1 MAQKVAFYTFGCRLN
16 QAETAIMN
24 QGFEQGDYQVV
35 DYHDSPDVLVINTC
49 TVTENGDARTHKL
62 VNKVRRLNPNVQVAL
77 VGCQAQV
84 QKEKLLE
91 LPNVRWVVG
100 NQRKME
106 LEKILRETAS
116 DAPPQLITPTIQRK
130 SFTIPFVGFDQHHT
144 RANLK
149 IQDGCDFFCTF
160 CEIPFARG
168 RARSR
173 EFEDILNEARQLAAA
188 GHHELII
195 TGINIGTYNHEGKKL
210 ADVLSSLEKID
221 DLWRIRIAS
230 IEPTTIA
237 DEVVQMTSG
246 NGKLCRFMHIPIQ
259 AATDEILQSM
269 QRKYSLQTFVD
280 FLRKVHFI
288 SPDACLGTDII
299 VGFPGETDELFEAG
313 YQLLLELPF
322 AYFHV
327 FSYSDRDHAKSSK
340 YPNAIKV
347 PREKI
352 ADRSR
357 RLRELSARKRRVYH
371 QKFLGKTEN
380 VLFEHKKN
388 GNWSGLTDTYIRVKV
403 QSNLNL
409 KNKLVPVLLER
420 TDEQGMIGTLQ

>member
-16 QAETAIMN
+16 QAETAIIH

-62 VNKVRRLNPNVQVAL
+62 LNKVRRLNPDVQVAL
-77 VGCQAQV
+77 IGCQAQV
-84 QKEKLLE
+84 QKEKLLN

-100 NQRKME
+100 NERKIE
-106 LEKILRETAS
+106 LAKILQETAAN
-116 DAPPQLITPTIQRK
+116 APPQLITPTIQRK
-130 SFTIPFVGFDQHHT
+130 SFTIPFVGFDRQHT

-173 EFEDILNEARQLAAA
+173 EFDDILNEARQLAAA

-195 TGINIGTYNHEGKKL
+195 TGINIGTYNFQGKNL
-210 ADVLSSLEKID
+210 ADVLNALAEID

-237 DEVVQMTSG
+237 DEVVQKIAE

-259 AATDEILQSM
+259 AATDEILQAM
-269 QRKYSLQTFVD
+269 QRKYSLHSFVD
-280 FLRKVHFI
+280 FLGNVHRI
-288 SPDACLGTDII
+288 NPEACLGTDVI
-299 VGFPGETDELFEAG
+299 VGFPGETDALFEQG
-313 YQLLLELPF
+313 YQLLLDLPF

-327 FSYSDRDHAKSSK
+327 FSYSDRDHARSSK
-340 YPNAIKV
+340 YPDAIKV

-352 ADRSR
+352 GERSR
-357 RLRELSARKRRVYH
+357 RLRELSQRKRRVFH

-380 VLFEHKKN
+380 VLFEHQKN
-388 GNWSGLTDTYIRVKV
+388 GWWSGLTDTYIRVKA
-403 QSNLNL
+403 QSPLNL
-409 KNKLVPVLLER
+409 KNKLLPVRLER
-420 TDEQGMIGTLQ
+420 LDEQGMIGTL